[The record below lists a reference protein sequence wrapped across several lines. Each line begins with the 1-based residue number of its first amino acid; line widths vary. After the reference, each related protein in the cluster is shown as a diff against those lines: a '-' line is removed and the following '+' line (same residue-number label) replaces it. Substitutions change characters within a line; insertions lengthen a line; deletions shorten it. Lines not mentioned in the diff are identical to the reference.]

1 MNEIRVHRELLKQ
14 ALFNADCSKIPVRK
28 EVIVDLSHVDSKFW
42 PGYGT
47 VEIFRD
53 GPDGY
58 SSFKTHQE
66 FPMKYALNRNE
77 YRSGEYKLVIKQ

>member
-1 MNEIRVHRELLKQ
+1 MSRAHREKLKR
-14 ALFNADCSKIPVRK
+14 LWFSLDRTNIPKRK
-28 EVIVDLSHVDSKFW
+28 EIIVEMDKNPYW

-47 VEIFRD
+47 IEILKD

-66 FPMKYALNRNE
+66 FPME
-77 YRSGEYKLVIKQ
+77 YLKTRKEYESKEYKLTIK

>member
-1 MNEIRVHRELLKQ
+1 MSRAHREKLKR
-14 ALFNADCSKIPVRK
+14 LWFSLDRTNIPKRK
-28 EVIVDLSHVDSKFW
+28 EIIVEMDKNPYW

-47 VEIFRD
+47 IEILKD

-66 FPMKYALNRNE
+66 FPMKYLKTRKE
-77 YRSGEYKLVIKQ
+77 YKSGEYKIINK